1 LSVRNRDLT
10 LLVADEELAR
20 RARERPVSAPAAVR
34 GYRKLFLEH
43 VTQADL
49 GADFDFMRA
58 PSRVGTVPRG

>member
-1 LSVRNRDLT
+1 LSVRNRELT

-20 RARERPVSAPAAVR
+20 RARERPVNAPSAER

-58 PSRVGTVPRG
+58 ASRAGTIPRE